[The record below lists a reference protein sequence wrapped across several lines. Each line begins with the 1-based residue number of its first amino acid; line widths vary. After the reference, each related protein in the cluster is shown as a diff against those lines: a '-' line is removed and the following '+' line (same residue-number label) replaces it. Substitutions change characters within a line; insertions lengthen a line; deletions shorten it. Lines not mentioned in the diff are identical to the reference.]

1 MGILKDTLLFLG
13 IAIKKAVL
21 KKFKNF
27 CYIVHLVDKINE
39 N

>member
-1 MGILKDTLLFLG
+1 MGTLKDTLLFLG

-27 CYIVHLVDKINE
+27 TKKTTCA
-39 N
+39 